1 MNGDPTAKPIRP
13 RSRDGSDDW
22 LAPVEGDRI
31 EEDEAQNDEITCGD
45 EWEGRRP
52 RMMANPRTPSRMEVD
67 EHMATHIPY
76 RAWCPHCV
84 IGGGRDMQH
93 FMKDA
98 EEVAMRSPH
107 EAADC
112 GFLSDRKESRE

>member
-1 MNGDPTAKPIRP
+1 M
-13 RSRDGSDDW
+13 
-22 LAPVEGDRI
+22 
-31 EEDEAQNDEITCGD
+31 EEDEAQGEEITCGE

-52 RMMANPRTPSRMEVD
+52 RMMANPRTPSRIEVD

-76 RAWCPHCV
+76 KAWCPHCV

-98 EEVAMRSPH
+98 EE
-107 EAADC
+107 
-112 GFLSDRKESRE
+112 